1 MTATK
6 RFEEFSDF
14 IHEPLVDIIKS
25 FYPIG
30 EIEKRLQSFY
40 NNILSEARNNYIDS
54 CKNGADSSP
63 FFSDMVDKTTRL
75 KERNFNITSEGIY
88 HRETNTKIDNKD
100 SIESEY
106 SFLIYNELDA
116 IVAIFEKYEKKSLTS
131 ISGQLGKP
139 SFSDSRLE
147 RKTKIPSFNVKNPSV
162 LNDSFSQLI
171 KFGFIHS
178 DTPKKEFV
186 DIFTG
191 RVIKNQV
198 LWTGDNNALA
208 YFIRGIKNKKAI
220 FPVGNDHWIITKNC
234 FAIGGK
240 EDYDTD
246 ILRNSDPPED
256 TETLD
261 MIIYTF
267 SQK

>member
-14 IHEPLVDIIKS
+14 IHQPLIDIIKR
-25 FYPIG
+25 FYRSG
-30 EIEKRLQSFY
+30 EIEKCLQSFY
-40 NNILSEARNNYIDS
+40 TNILSEARSNYNDS
-54 CKNGADSSP
+54 FKNGEDSSS

-75 KERNFNITSEGIY
+75 KERNFKVTSEGIY
-88 HRETNTKIDNKD
+88 HKESNTRIDEED
-100 SIESEY
+100 SLESKY
-106 SFLIYNELDA
+106 SSLIYDELNA
-116 IVAIFEKYEKKSLTS
+116 IMAVFEKYKKKSLTS
-131 ISGQLGKP
+131 NTGQLDITPRSGKKP
-139 SFSDSRLE
+139 E

-171 KFGFIHS
+171 KFGLIHS

-198 LWTGDNNALA
+198 IWTGGNNALA
-208 YFIRGIKNKKAI
+208 YFIRGIINEKAI
-220 FPVGNDHWIITKNC
+220 SPVGKAHWLITKNC
-234 FAIGGK
+234 FAINGAD
-240 EDYDTD
+240 EYNTD

-261 MIIYTF
+261 MIIDTF